1 MRLAFIHPSFE
12 QRGGAENHL
21 IAAMQALA
29 ERGHTVD
36 LFTARYDESLHL
48 PLAQARF
55 AVHCIGGR
63 GFMEGIPGTW
73 RAIRALSRALR
84 GYDLALPANFPAHI
98 WTALGDHGVPVAW
111 LCMEPKRNLYPRLMY
126 AEAPGFGAWAYRT
139 LSDYRGREGLRL
151 LLREDAH
158 VLLPYPVRAA
168 LQRLLDRLAVR
179 RVRAIL
185 ANSPYTADKAR
196 QLYHHPRVY
205 VTWAGVPLP
214 LPQASAQPPERLI
227 LIPTRLEPI
236 KNVETALRAVRL
248 LASEGQLDGWQVIV
262 TGGGEDEERLRALAG
277 EWGLG
282 EWVTLTGFVSH
293 ERLSELYARCAMVVY
308 PSLAEPLGLP
318 CAEAALYGK
327 PVIASH
333 QGGPATLIQDGIT
346 GLLVDMT
353 SPQALA
359 KAIAGLIA
367 DPDRAAAMGA
377 AGRGWAEPRLGLPA
391 WVERFEAVLAELIS

>member
-21 IAAMQALA
+21 IAAMQGLA

-36 LFTARYDESLHL
+36 LFTARYDESLYL
-48 PLAQARF
+48 PLEQARF
-55 AVHCIGGR
+55 GVHCIGGR

-73 RAIRALSRALR
+73 RAVRTLSRALR

-98 WTALGDHGVPVAW
+98 WTALGDHGVPTAW
-111 LCMEPKRNLYPRLMY
+111 LCMEPKRNLYPRIMY
-126 AEAPGFGAWAYRT
+126 AEAPGFDAWAYRT

-196 QLYHHPRVY
+196 QLYHHPRIY

-214 LPQASAQPPERLI
+214 PPDALTWPPEPLI
-227 LIPTRLEPI
+227 LIPTRLERI
-236 KNVETALRAVRL
+236 KNVETALRAIHRL
-248 LASEGQLDGWQVIV
+248 AGGGQLSGWQVVI
-262 TGGGEDEERLRALAG
+262 TGGGEDEARLRALSA
-277 EWGLG
+277 ELGLG
-282 EWVTLTGFVSH
+282 GQVTFTGFVSR
-293 ERLSELYARCAMVVY
+293 EALGRLYARCAMVVY

-333 QGGPATLIQDGIT
+333 QGGPATLVQDGVS

-353 SPQALA
+353 SVPALA
-359 KAIAGLIA
+359 RAIAALIA
-367 DPDRAAAMGA
+367 DPARAAAMGA
-377 AGRGWAEPRLGLPA
+377 AGRAWTEPRLGLPA
-391 WVERFEAVLAELIS
+391 WVEKFEAVLVETAS

>member
-21 IAAMQALA
+21 IAAMQGLA

-55 AVHCIGGR
+55 GVHCIGGR

-73 RAIRALSRALR
+73 RAIRALSHALR

-98 WTALGDHGVPVAW
+98 WAALGDHGAPIAW
-111 LCMEPKRNLYPRLMY
+111 LCMEPKRNLYPRIMY

-158 VLLPYPVRAA
+158 VLLPYPMRAA

-196 QLYHHPRVY
+196 QLYHHPRIY

-214 LPQASAQPPERLI
+214 ALESSARPPERLI

-236 KNVETALRAVRL
+236 KNVATALRAVHL
-248 LASEGQLDGWQVIV
+248 LAGGERLNGWQVVI
-262 TGGGEDEERLRALAG
+262 TGGGEEEARLRELTAEL
-277 EWGLG
+277 GLG
-282 EWVTLTGFVSH
+282 GQVVFTGFVSR
-293 ERLSELYARCAMVVY
+293 ETLDELYARCAMVVY

-333 QGGPATLIQDGIT
+333 QGGPATLVQDGVT

-359 KAIAGLIA
+359 EAIGALIA
-367 DPDRAAAMGA
+367 DPEWAAAMGA
-377 AGRGWAEPRLGLPA
+377 AGRAWVEPRLGLPA
-391 WVERFEAVLAELIS
+391 WVEGFETMLAEVAS